1 MDFKT
6 VNMKQFFILC
16 TLLAS
21 FKFALTQKISIVPHT
36 GINLSAFGYRAGGKD
51 PASIL
56 TYPKFNNINP
66 VLGVDIM
73 YEKGKFIHALGVSSQ
88 PFGISFKGDVK
99 QEGTNQTAILFSHA
113 AFDRQFMLSY
123 QLFVQSRIS
132 KTSSKRPVYFNYGMG
147 LGVGFNRSKNFY
159 SINNIPR
166 SFGGSSLPAGH
177 FYAYEYNRFRTGIG
191 YFLKPEIGFIFYNK
205 KKKPFLNTSLFYNI
219 GLTEMESFKL
229 KLQYGNLFTTYFKE
243 ENQILKT
250 RGSVF
255 GFKIGVPVKLFEIK
269 KHAKLKL

>member
-1 MDFKT
+1 
-6 VNMKQFFILC
+6 MKQYIILC
-16 TLLAS
+16 TLLLVN
-21 FKFALTQKISIVPHT
+21 KFALTQKISIVPHT
-36 GINLSAFGYRAGGKD
+36 GINLSAFGYRAGGND

-73 YEKGKFIHALGVSSQ
+73 YEKGRLMHVFGVSSQ
-88 PFGISFKGDVK
+88 PFGISFNGDVK
-99 QEGTNQTAILFSHA
+99 QEGTNQTVILFRYA
-113 AFDRQFMLSY
+113 GYDRQLFLSY
-123 QLFVQSRIS
+123 QLFIQNRIT

-159 SINNIPR
+159 SINNAPQRGGR
-166 SFGGSSLPAGH
+166 STLPAGH
-177 FYAYEYNRFRTGIG
+177 FFAFEYNRFRSGIG
-191 YFLKPEIGFIFYNK
+191 YFLKPEIGFTFYNK

-250 RGSVF
+250 KGGVF
-255 GFKIGVPVKLFEIK
+255 GFKIGVPIKLFEIK
-269 KHAKLKL
+269 KHGKRKP